1 MGNGMAGGERKVKTY
16 VGEAGK
22 SASVCFYTG
31 GGWKAGEKVII
42 KAVKTV
48 HAGDGGH
55 CEATAGEGIRQGP
68 RERCRESEV
77 RERKPTGSDSAP
89 HRHDSQ

>member
-31 GGWKAGEKVII
+31 GGWKAGKKVII
-42 KAVKTV
+42 KAVRRLSTQEMEGTV
-48 HAGDGGH
+48 
-55 CEATAGEGIRQGP
+55 RPQQ
-68 RERCRESEV
+68 RRESG
-77 RERKPTGSDSAP
+77 RG
-89 HRHDSQ
+89 HRRDVGKAR